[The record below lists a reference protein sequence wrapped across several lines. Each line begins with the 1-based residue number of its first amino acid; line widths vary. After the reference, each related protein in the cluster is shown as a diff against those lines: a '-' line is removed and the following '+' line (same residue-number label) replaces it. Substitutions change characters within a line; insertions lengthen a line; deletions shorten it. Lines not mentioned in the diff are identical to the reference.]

1 MDVFMML
8 LAALGCALLGWA
20 VTYLVSESPTALNTG
35 RRLFADSAF
44 ATGPERPGAQ
54 GKRRCTGRWITARRF
69 STAGRSRD
77 LTEQ

>member
-1 MDVFMML
+1 MDIFMML
-8 LAALGCALLGWA
+8 LAALGCALLGWV

-54 GKRRCTGRWITARRF
+54 RKRRRTGRWITARRF
-69 STAGRSRD
+69 STAGRWRD

>member
-1 MDVFMML
+1 MML

-44 ATGPERPGAQ
+44 ASGPERPGAQ
-54 GKRRCTGRWITARRF
+54 RKRRTGRWITARRS